1 MNAVNEESSAEI
13 ANLQRLVRRLRQLV
27 CSHKFYTEDISKD
40 YVKPVMPE
48 GLSICAEY
56 KHPAHTKRVCWPC
69 GKCGKKFYA
78 HCGLDIVDKHGK
90 WSAYHAPKNRGI
102 YE

>member
-1 MNAVNEESSAEI
+1 MIVNEASDVERVVM
-13 ANLQRLVRRLRQLV
+13 RLKQMV
-27 CSHKFYTEDISKD
+27 CRHKFYTEQISKD
-40 YVKPVMPE
+40 YVKPAMPE

-78 HCGLDIVDKHGK
+78 HCGLDIVGKHGK
-90 WSAYHAPKNRGI
+90 LATYRAP
-102 YE
+102 